1 MFWQEPED
9 LSPSLIT
16 PENPN
21 QGFTGVT
28 GVFGARDRSN
38 NVRPRFFFGGGALG
52 SKLKCCAS
60 WQSKQ
65 QNFVAIGCSR
75 PTQQTLSYSLLWS
88 LVVTCFGETVCVP
101 LPAAPGGKCLSL
113 PPEEAGVRTGCFSR
127 GRCHGGQMSG
137 HVFHTV
143 IARHRHVYS
152 TARPPDAVLIVFW
165 SADPLWTVL
174 CSASVSSAYHFRDIL
189 RLCQEWWSAGCL
201 ATRNYSGNFI
211 FITNDRLQLCS
222 MIPLQ

>member
-1 MFWQEPED
+1 MLCKLAIKIAKLCCDRLFSAHSANFIILTFVVVSRNMFWWD
-9 LSPSLIT
+9 CL
-16 PENPN
+16 
-21 QGFTGVT
+21 
-28 GVFGARDRSN
+28 
-38 NVRPRFFFGGGALG
+38 RPLA
-52 SKLKCCAS
+52 CCA
-60 WQSKQ
+60 
-65 QNFVAIGCSR
+65 R
-75 PTQQTLSYSLLWS
+75 
-88 LVVTCFGETVCVP
+88 
-101 LPAAPGGKCLSL
+101 GKCLSL

-222 MIPLQ
+222 MIPLQWQRSVTPSRC